1 MKVSAEKPR
10 YKTSKLP
17 PRLAKKKEQMEKERK
32 ENKGF
37 EMKIENWDNELAN
50 NIPSHADNVVI
61 SSDPKGNTF
70 IFLQDLL

>member
-1 MKVSAEKPR
+1 
-10 YKTSKLP
+10 
-17 PRLAKKKEQMEKERK
+17 MEKERK

-70 IFLQDLL
+70 IFLQDLLKIKIRSSFPFIDGLLDH

>member
-1 MKVSAEKPR
+1 
-10 YKTSKLP
+10 
-17 PRLAKKKEQMEKERK
+17 MEKERK